1 VSFWGDL
8 FPSNTDSTDVAAF
21 GKPIWFRCSEATA
34 CFSRSFGKGYW
45 VKNSKIICR
54 KVLS

>member
-34 CFSRSFGKGYW
+34 CFSRSFGKG
-45 VKNSKIICR
+45 
-54 KVLS
+54 